1 MEKSYWEVAPAD
13 KAYHSNEYLTYS
25 SVSPLKAGQI
35 IELPLRNKSSLGL
48 AIKQVQNPSFKTK
61 DVEPTELSLPASSLE
76 LLDWMRT
83 YYPSSLG
90 ITTGMFLPPSLKIK
104 VTTDTAKSSLPKPRF
119 NATSEQQKIVETIA
133 SKAAQTYM
141 LHGETGSGKTKIY
154 LDLTRKVIDKK
165 SVLILVPEISLSPQL
180 YKEFQAEFG
189 DKVVMNHSAMTPK
202 QRRETWARVNST
214 EPVIVIGPRSS
225 LFLPFNS
232 LGLLV
237 VDEFHEGAYKQESAP
252 YYAAQR
258 VASKLSRIHSCPLI
272 LGSAT
277 PSINEYFWAQQKQVP
292 ILTLKKLSRGSGKN
306 FKTKIITVDLSDED
320 ERSSY
325 PLLSRTLIN
334 NIQKSLDKKD
344 QVLLF
349 LNKRGSARVV
359 VCQNCGWRSQ
369 CTRCDLPMTYHQD
382 THELICH
389 TCGNKAKPPISC
401 PECKSTDVIFKSP
414 GTKSIHEQLKKL
426 FPTAKIARFDKDNT
440 KAERLDTVHS
450 DVVAGNID
458 ILIGTQLLA
467 KGHDLP
473 QLGLVGILQAESGLQ
488 FPDYTSNERSYQLIH
503 QLIGRVGRGHKD
515 GTVVV
520 QTFNKDSVLLES
532 ASKNDWQ
539 TLFDQELQERKLF
552 GFPPFF
558 HVMKISAARATSA
571 SAKDALQRLS
581 ADISGAVIVGPSP
594 CFIEKKLGKFYWQ
607 IIVKSKNRNTL
618 VDIARKVP
626 GGYTVDLDPTHLL

>member
-13 KAYHSNEYLTYS
+13 KAYHSGENLTYS
-25 SVSPLKAGQI
+25 SVLPLKAGQI
-35 IELPLRNKSSLGL
+35 IELPLRNKSSLGV
-48 AIKQVQNPSFKTK
+48 AIRQIQKPTFATK
-61 DVEPTELSLPASSLE
+61 DIMPTEVFLPPHSLE

-90 ITTGMFLPPSLKIK
+90 ITTNMFLPPSLKIK
-104 VTTDTAKSSLPKPRF
+104 PLTNTARSRLPKPRF
-119 NATSEQQKIVETIA
+119 KATPEQQKIVDAI
-133 SKAAQTYM
+133 SLKKPQTYI
-141 LHGETGSGKTKIY
+141 LHGETGSGKTKVY
-154 LDLTRKVIDKK
+154 LDLTRKIIDKK
-165 SVLILVPEISLSPQL
+165 SVLILVPEIGLSPQL

-202 QRRETWARVNST
+202 QRRETWARVNFK
-214 EPVIVIGPRSS
+214 EPVVVIGPRSS
-225 LFLPFNS
+225 LFLPYNS
-232 LGLLV
+232 LGLIV

-252 YYAAQR
+252 YYVAQR
-258 VASKLSRIHSCPLI
+258 VASKLSTLHGCPLV

-277 PSINEYFWAQQKQVP
+277 PSINEYFWAQQKQIP
-292 ILTLKKLSRGSGKN
+292 ILALKKLSRGSGKN
-306 FKTKIITVDLSDED
+306 FKTKLITADLSDES
-320 ERSSY
+320 ERSNY
-325 PLLSRTLIN
+325 PLLSRTLIK
-334 NIQKSLDKKD
+334 NIQKSLENKD
-344 QVLLF
+344 QILLF
-349 LNKRGSARVV
+349 LNKRGSARVI
-359 VCQNCGWRSQ
+359 VCQNCGWRSK

-382 THELICH
+382 AHELICH

-401 PECKSTDVIFKSP
+401 PECTSTEVIFKSP
-414 GTKSIHEQLKKL
+414 GTKSIHEHIKKL
-426 FPTAKIARFDKDNT
+426 FPTAKVARFDKDNT
-440 KAERLDTVHS
+440 KAERLDTLHA
-450 DVVAGNID
+450 DVVAGDID

-515 GTVVV
+515 GTVIV
-520 QTFNKDSVLLES
+520 QTFNKDSVLIES

-552 GFPPFF
+552 GFPPYF
-558 HVMKISAARATSA
+558 HVMKISAARATST
-571 SAKDALQRLS
+571 SAKAALERISANISDA
-581 ADISGAVIVGPSP
+581 IVVGPSP

-607 IIVKSKNRNTL
+607 IIVKSKSRSTL
-618 VDIARKVP
+618 VDIAKKVP